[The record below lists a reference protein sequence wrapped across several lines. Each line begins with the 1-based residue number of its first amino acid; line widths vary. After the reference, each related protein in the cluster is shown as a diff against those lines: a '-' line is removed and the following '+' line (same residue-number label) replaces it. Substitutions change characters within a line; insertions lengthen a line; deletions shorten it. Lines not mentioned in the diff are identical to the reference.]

1 MESVIEDRLLVQ
13 QILAGE
19 KESYAFLVQ
28 RYQRKVR
35 GYCQSMLG
43 DPVQADEAA
52 QDSFVKAYQSL
63 AKFRG
68 DSAFSTW
75 LYRITTNHC
84 LDLLRKRK
92 RRPTL
97 SWDAL
102 MEQETGFL
110 QKLASTE
117 ADAHSSLE
125 NRDLAQ
131 KILSTLPDDYRTLLT
146 LREAEGLSYEEL
158 GKVLHCSVDAVK
170 SRLSRARK
178 AMQER
183 VRHFQALPGVHT
195 VKEKGKEANESR

>member
-1 MESVIEDRLLVQ
+1 
-13 QILAGE
+13 
-19 KESYAFLVQ
+19 
-28 RYQRKVR
+28 
-35 GYCQSMLG
+35 MLG

-63 AKFRG
+63 SKFRG

-84 LDLLRKRK
+84 LDMLRRRK
-92 RRPTL
+92 RRPTV

-117 ADAHSSLE
+117 AQAASTLE
-125 NRDLAQ
+125 NRDLAD
-131 KILSTLPDDYRTLLT
+131 KILSTLPADYRTLLT

-158 GKVLHCSVDAVK
+158 GTVLHCSVDAVK

-183 VRHFQALPGVHT
+183 VRHFYEPKDVHT
-195 VKEKGKEANESR
+195 FKKGKEVHES

>member
-13 QILAGE
+13 QILAGDQ
-19 KESYAFLVQ
+19 ESYAVLVQ

-43 DPVQADEAA
+43 DPTQADDAA
-52 QDSFVKAYQSL
+52 QDAFVKAYRSL

-110 QKLASTE
+110 QKLAATE
-117 ADAHSSLE
+117 ADAASSLE

-131 KILSTLPDDYRTLLT
+131 KILSGLPDDYRTLLT

-178 AMQER
+178 AMQEQ
-183 VRHFQALPGVHT
+183 VRHFQALPGVQT
-195 VKEKGKEANESR
+195 MNKERERSS

>member
-1 MESVIEDRLLVQ
+1 VAAIEDRLLVQ
-13 QILAGE
+13 QILSGD
-19 KESYAFLVQ
+19 KEAYAVLVQ

-63 AKFRG
+63 SKFRG

-84 LDLLRKRK
+84 LDMLRRRK
-92 RRPTL
+92 RRPTV

-117 ADAHSSLE
+117 AQAASTLE
-125 NRDLAQ
+125 NRDLAD
-131 KILSTLPDDYRTLLT
+131 KILSTLPADYRTLLT

-158 GKVLHCSVDAVK
+158 GTVLHCSVDAVK

-183 VRHFQALPGVHT
+183 VRHFYDPKDVHT
-195 VKEKGKEANESR
+195 SKKGKEVHET

>member
-1 MESVIEDRLLVQ
+1 MLEDRLLVQ
-13 QILAGE
+13 QILTGE
-19 KESYAFLVQ
+19 KEAYAILVQ

-43 DPVQADEAA
+43 DPVQADDAA
-52 QDSFVKAYQSL
+52 QDAFFKAYQSL

-92 RRPTL
+92 RRPSV

-102 MEQETGFL
+102 MEKESGFL
-110 QKLASTE
+110 QRLASTE
-117 ADAHSSLE
+117 ADAGTSLE

-158 GKVLHCSVDAVK
+158 AKVLSCSVDAVK

-183 VRHFQALPGVHT
+183 VRHFQALPGVNT
-195 VKEKGKEANESR
+195 EGEKERSS